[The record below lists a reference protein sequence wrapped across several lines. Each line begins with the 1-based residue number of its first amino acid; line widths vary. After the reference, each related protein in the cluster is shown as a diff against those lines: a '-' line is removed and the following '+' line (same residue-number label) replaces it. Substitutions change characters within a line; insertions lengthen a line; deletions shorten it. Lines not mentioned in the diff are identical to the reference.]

1 MIINELVSNAL
12 KYAFVGNIRG
22 EIEVKFYQESESILT
37 LIIRDNGIGLPENFD
52 SKKAKTLGITLV
64 QGLVKQLRG
73 KLEIE
78 SHQGTQFKITFT
90 NSRI

>member
-1 MIINELVSNAL
+1 MI
-12 KYAFVGNIRG
+12 
-22 EIEVKFYQESESILT
+22 

-73 KLEIE
+73 KLEIDC
-78 SHQGTQFKITFT
+78 HQGTQFKISFT
-90 NSRI
+90 NTGA